1 MPIGG
6 SGVYSKGGGIVFMK
20 LIVGLGN
27 PGSEYQDTRHNIGF
41 MTIEKLA
48 KELTPDTVEWKEE
61 AKFNAITCK
70 IGEVLLI
77 KPITFMNRSG
87 VAVSAIMHYY
97 KLHPED
103 IWVIHDDMDLPIG
116 KIRIRQKGSSAG
128 HRGVES
134 IMTELKT
141 DAFVRFRLGI
151 GRGKLFSTG
160 DRDTAD
166 IEKGNAGRAQHGRH
180 QWDISFVLS
189 RFTQGEAGALK
200 HLIKNGTEAVRIA
213 LNLGVDKAMTRFN

>member
-1 MPIGG
+1 
-6 SGVYSKGGGIVFMK
+6 MK

-41 MTIEKLA
+41 MVIEKLA
-48 KELTPDTVEWKEE
+48 KELTAEPIVWKEE
-61 AKFNAITCK
+61 AKFNALVAK
-70 IGEVLLI
+70 IGEVLLV
-77 KPITFMNRSG
+77 KPITFMNSSG
-87 VAVSAIMHYY
+87 VAVSSLLHYF
-97 KLHPED
+97 KLQPND
-103 IWVIHDDMDLPIG
+103 VWVIHDDMDLPLG

-128 HRGVES
+128 HRGVDS
-134 IMTELKT
+134 VIAELKT

-160 DRDTAD
+160 DTDTPN
-166 IEKGNAGRAQHGRH
+166 IEKGNAGKAQHRRH

-200 HLIKNGTEAVRIA
+200 HLIKNGAEAVRIA
-213 LNLGVDKAMTRFN
+213 LTEGIDRAMLRFN